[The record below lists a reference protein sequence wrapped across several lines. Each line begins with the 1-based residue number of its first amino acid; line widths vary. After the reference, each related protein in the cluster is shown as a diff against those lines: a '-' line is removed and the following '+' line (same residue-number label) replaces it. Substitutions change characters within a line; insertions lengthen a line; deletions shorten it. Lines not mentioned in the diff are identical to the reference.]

1 MFGRSLVM
9 KKEGFLKGPPG
20 IGFSLTDSGDF
31 NIDSKRLCNV
41 GKSIDG
47 EDAVNLNVLLEH
59 RKSIEIAIESYQE
72 FVKNKLDEEFK
83 KVHARI
89 EYIDAKLMTSDEHL
103 LKVMNRYY
111 DHAVEEIQKTRARSF
126 IYFNISSIFNN
137 EYSNHGKYSN

>member
-1 MFGRSLVM
+1 MSVDMFGRSLVM

-31 NIDSKRLCNV
+31 NIDNKRLCNV
-41 GKSIDG
+41 GKSVNG

-59 RKSIEIAIESYQE
+59 RKSIEIVIESYKE

-111 DHAVEEIQKTRARSF
+111 DHAVEEIQKTRAMSF
-126 IYFNISSIFNN
+126 I
-137 EYSNHGKYSN
+137 